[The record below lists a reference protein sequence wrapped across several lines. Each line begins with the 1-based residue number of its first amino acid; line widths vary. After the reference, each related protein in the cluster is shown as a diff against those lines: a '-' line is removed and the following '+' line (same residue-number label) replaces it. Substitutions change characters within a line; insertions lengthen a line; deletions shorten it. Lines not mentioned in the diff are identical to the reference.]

1 MSISSH
7 LPDLVNNYIAL
18 RAQRLSLDKDV
29 AALKEQEETLKDAI
43 ISKFREGSMTA
54 CGATNGLVKMTK
66 LVEPV
71 ATDWPALWEH
81 IRETGHFELLHKRVA
96 NLAVKERWEAGEI
109 IPGVGQQEVYKL
121 SVSKPVT
128 SKE

>member
-7 LPDLVNNYIAL
+7 LPDLVNNYISL

-43 ISKFREGSMTA
+43 IVKFREGSMTA
-54 CGATNGLVKMTK
+54 CGATNGLVKMTR

-96 NLAVKERWEAGEI
+96 NLAVKERWEAGEV
-109 IPGVGQQEVYKL
+109 IPGVGQQDVYKL
-121 SVSKPVT
+121 SVSKPT
-128 SKE
+128 KQE

>member
-7 LPDLVNNYIAL
+7 LPDLVNNYISL
-18 RAQRLSLDKDV
+18 RAQRLVLDKDV

-81 IRETGHFELLHKRVA
+81 IRETGRFELLHKRVA
-96 NLAVKERWEAGEI
+96 NLAVKEHWEAGEV

-121 SVSKPVT
+121 SVSKST
-128 SKE
+128 KQE

>member
-7 LPDLVNNYIAL
+7 LPDLVNNYISL

-81 IRETGHFELLHKRVA
+81 IRETGRFELLHKRVA
-96 NLAVKERWEAGEI
+96 NLAVKEHWEAGEV

-121 SVSKPVT
+121 SVSKST
-128 SKE
+128 KQE